1 VHCTSK
7 FTLLFRL
14 AFPDQKESTQIRLAL
29 EPNHELLQDT
39 TMEYIGH
46 DGKTVRTELIER
58 QEHKVYKGET
68 YVRDELSKQ
77 WREAGWTRIMVL
89 RDGSNPL
96 FEGVFLKDGDVHHV
110 KLLSKYNAQKDIEDM
125 EFEEEDP
132 DETMVVYRDS
142 DRFFQQGTLLGRSV
156 GDALSAEEA
165 NSSICAHDR
174 LEFNM
179 QERSGFEMDLL
190 GRLVRRQDTG
200 SVSTGG
206 SRSALAA
213 TVGDTNGCETIRRV
227 ALVAAAADCSYVT
240 KLGNATAT
248 RAQIISL
255 FNQVCPAIAPTNSRL
270 LHYMRINSISPLD

>member
-1 VHCTSK
+1 
-7 FTLLFRL
+7 
-14 AFPDQKESTQIRLAL
+14 
-29 EPNHELLQDT
+29 
-39 TMEYIGH
+39 MEYIGH
-46 DGKTVRTELIER
+46 DGKTIRTEAIER
-58 QEHKVYKGET
+58 HEHKVYKGET
-68 YVRDELSKQ
+68 YVRDELSQQ

-125 EFEEEDP
+125 EFDEEDP
-132 DETMVVYRDS
+132 DETMIVYRDS
-142 DRFFQQGTLLGRSV
+142 DRFVQQGTILGRSV

-179 QERSGFEMDLL
+179 QDRSKGFGLDFL

-213 TVGDTNGCETIRRV
+213 TVGDTTGCQTTRRV
-227 ALVAAAADCSYVT
+227 ALVAAAADCTYVS
-240 KLGNATAT
+240 KHGNATAT
-248 RAQIISL
+248 RAQIISI
-255 FNQVCPAIAPTNSRL
+255 FNQVCPSITPTNSRL
-270 LHYMRINSISPLD
+270 LHCMRTNSISPLD